1 MSITITPFTLES
13 RQPSIP
19 RVDDHIT
26 DEKNRHTSAKTTYW
40 GIYMDGKQVSFTSS
54 KELAE
59 KTKVWM
65 EKWLTENN

>member
-1 MSITITPFTLES
+1 MPFIVGPTINSKPLLIEDMNKEENENNDK
-13 RQPSIP
+13 
-19 RVDDHIT
+19 V
-26 DEKNRHTSAKTTYW
+26 TYW
-40 GIYMDGKQVSFTSS
+40 GIYLDGKQVSFTSS

>member
-1 MSITITPFTLES
+1 MAITIMPFIVGPTINSKPLLIEDMNKEENENNDK
-13 RQPSIP
+13 
-19 RVDDHIT
+19 V
-26 DEKNRHTSAKTTYW
+26 TYW
-40 GIYMDGKQVSFTSS
+40 GIYLDGKQVSFTSS